1 MRDPHSPVFV
11 PPIKSQGIKTKL
23 VPWIRTLMPA
33 DFSGRWIEPFMGTG
47 VVGLNL
53 ARRSALM
60 ADTNPHVIAL
70 YQAVADGDIDGSTVR
85 SYLVQEGGLLRRDGE
100 AHYYLVRDRFNS
112 AHDPLDFLFLSRAGF
127 NGMIRFNRKGGYNVP
142 FCRKPERFSQAYVTR
157 IVNQVDGLAAILR
170 QGDFEFQVQDYRT
183 TIAQA
188 EAGDFI
194 YCDPPYA
201 GRHTDYYNG
210 WGETDEECLNGLLR
224 QTPASFVY
232 STWLSTR
239 FRRNDLAER
248 FWSDLPHITQDHFY
262 HVGGSLD
269 NRHGVVEAL
278 IHSDDLSSRTPA
290 SRHHD
295 LELTLF

>member
-1 MRDPHSPVFV
+1 MSDDGCPVFV

-23 VPWIRTLMPA
+23 VPWIQTLMPQ
-33 DFSGRWIEPFMGTG
+33 DFAGRWIEPFMGTG

-53 ARRSALM
+53 ARRSALL
-60 ADTNPHVIAL
+60 ADTNPYVIAL
-70 YQAVADGDIDGSTVR
+70 YQAVGDKAISGRMVK
-85 SYLVQEGGLLRRDGE
+85 SYLIKEGGLLRSKGE
-100 AHYYLVRDRFNS
+100 DHYYAVRDRFNT

-127 NGMIRFNRKGGYNVP
+127 NGMIRFNRKGGYNIP
-142 FCRKPERFSQAYVTR
+142 FCRKPDRFSQAYVTR
-157 IVNQVDGLAAILR
+157 IVNQVNRLAAVLSE
-170 QGDFEFQVQDYRT
+170 GDFEFKVQDYQV

-188 EAGDFI
+188 ETGDLI

-210 WGETDEECLNGLLR
+210 WDEGDEAVLNRLLR
-224 QTPASFVY
+224 ETPASFVY

-239 FRRNDLAER
+239 FRSNELAEKY
-248 FWSDLPHITQDHFY
+248 WSAFPHMTQDHFY

-278 IHSDDLSSRTPA
+278 IHSVDLSSQARVPLA
-290 SRHHD
+290 RE